1 MAVPLDLLA
10 RDADMI
16 YSITDLLGM
25 HSSILAHYASQQGL
39 PPPDLGDLHYTLR
52 RILSLALERAYAA
65 RMNAVRLYFLFIF
78 LRLTV
83 LFFTPF
89 SGLSLSRAANCSF
102 RCGSSLS
109 I

>member
-39 PPPDLGDLHYTLR
+39 PLPDLGDLHYTLR
-52 RILSLALERAYAA
+52 RSLSLALDRAYAV

-83 LFFTPF
+83 LFLR
-89 SGLSLSRAANCSF
+89 LSQDFHYRELLIAASAV
-102 RCGSSLS
+102 GPL
-109 I
+109 

>member
-39 PPPDLGDLHYTLR
+39 PPPYLGDLHYTLR
-52 RILSLALERAYAA
+52 RSLSLALDRAYAV

-78 LRLTV
+78 LWLTV
-83 LFFTPF
+83 LFLR
-89 SGLSLSRAANCSF
+89 LSQDFHYRKLLIAASAV
-102 RCGSSLS
+102 GPL
-109 I
+109 